1 VRAPS
6 PPRPPSYDVRMSQ
19 YRDDLDAAH
28 LRIEGLE
35 ARLADREA
43 ELARRSAALV
53 ARDEEIVR
61 LQRGLELAGGLG
73 PRHMRSVSAAWA
85 SRIVGAA
92 TGLAIVAAGAG
103 VILVRGSASASPAP
117 AVAPSGEPEATAP
130 VDPPPASPGGWG
142 TEAPEP
148 AGETAQLAP
157 PAEMEIRRRLE
168 ARVWGG
174 RASQDEIRMLKAI
187 CSHQGDRACRERAR
201 AALERARAGE
211 P

>member
-1 VRAPS
+1 
-6 PPRPPSYDVRMSQ
+6 MSQ

-43 ELARRSAALV
+43 DLARCGSALV

-61 LQRGLELAGGLG
+61 LQRELSLAGGLG

-92 TGLAIVAAGAG
+92 TGLAVVAAGAG
-103 VILVRGSASASPAP
+103 IILVRGSASAGLPPQLP
-117 AVAPSGEPEATAP
+117 AVEQAEATTHADPIPSSP
-130 VDPPPASPGGWG
+130 VGSG
-142 TEAPEP
+142 TDTPEP
-148 AGETAQLAP
+148 LGEVASLAP
-157 PAEMEIRRRLE
+157 PAEVEIRRRLE
-168 ARVWGG
+168 PRVWGG

-201 AALERARAGE
+201 GELERARAGE